1 MSYKAKNKQSMTK
14 KCPMMPK
21 NKKYDYNL
29 FDYAKKN
36 ISLLHNMSND
46 AKKYY

>member
-29 FDYAKKN
+29 FDYAKKKHK
-36 ISLLHNMSND
+36 SAS
-46 AKKYY
+46 